1 MATKRVEKPVPG
13 PEAFRKTSQAAI
25 QSQAAL
31 LLSLGRQFR
40 GDDQMLNAR
49 ATAAGLE
56 GTVEPIPPDDLAE
69 FPIPTLRPTGEHL
82 GVRNVSSNLTA
93 KFGPELTKAPIGG
106 GEAKAVRRS
115 TSKLAE
121 RLFEEPTTETAAQ
134 LLEASLRHPEE
145 LVRVSAAASYFE
157 ISTQPQRLI
166 KILSDG
172 AKSEDR
178 LVRDVA
184 ATSLARVAP
193 EHPGLR
199 ALTRSRPTKTK
210 KKPSHTSLLVHGT
223 FARTATWWQPGG
235 DFHSF
240 VLANVR
246 PDLYSAADRFDW
258 SGAYSDAARALGAI
272 QLRDWVN
279 ARGLQG
285 LDVFGHSH
293 GANIM
298 MLATQN
304 GLTAGTFV
312 LMSCPVHIPKYIADF
327 TRVTRVVSVHVRFDL
342 VILADRG
349 GQRFN
354 HPNIE
359 EHVLPIWFDHSASH
373 DPAVWRR
380 RNLKAQLGL

>member
-1 MATKRVEKPVPG
+1 MAKKRVEVPVPA

-31 LLSLGRQFR
+31 LLSLGRQLR
-40 GDDQMLNAR
+40 GDDQALRAR
-49 ATAAGLE
+49 AAAAGLE
-56 GTVEPIPPDDLAE
+56 SEPIPREDLAE
-69 FPIPTLRPTGEHL
+69 FPIPTLRPTGERL

-93 KFGPELTKAPIGG
+93 KFGPSLAKAPIGEG
-106 GEAKAVRRS
+106 DAKSVRRS

-121 RLFEEPTTETAAQ
+121 QLFEEPTTETAAQ

-145 LVRVSAAASYFE
+145 LVRVSAATSYFE

-166 KILSDG
+166 KILADG
-172 AKSEDR
+172 TRSEDR

-184 ATSLARVAP
+184 ATALARVAP
-193 EHPGLR
+193 EHPRLR
-199 ALTRSRPTKTK
+199 ALTKSRPTKTK

-258 SGAYSDAARALGAI
+258 SGGYSDAARALGAI

-279 ARGLQG
+279 ARGLSG
-285 LDVFGHSH
+285 LDLSGHSH
-293 GANIM
+293 GANVM

-304 GLTAGTFV
+304 GLTAGTLV
-312 LMSCPVHIPKYIADF
+312 LLSCPVRVPQYIADF

-342 VILADRG
+342 VILADRA

-359 EHVLPIWFDHSASH
+359 EHVLPIWFDHSATH
-373 DPAVWRR
+373 DPAVWRS
-380 RNLKAQLGL
+380 RNLKALLGL

>member
-1 MATKRVEKPVPG
+1 MPKKRVTKPVPG

-31 LLSLGRQFR
+31 LLTLGRQLR
-40 GDDQMLNAR
+40 GDDQVLRAR
-49 ATAAGLE
+49 AAAAGLE
-56 GTVEPIPPDDLAE
+56 SAVEPIPQDDLAE
-69 FPIPTLRPTGEHL
+69 FPVPTLRPTGERF
-82 GVRNVSSNLTA
+82 GVRNVSSSLTA
-93 KFGPELTKAPIGG
+93 KFGPSFTRAPIGG
-106 GEAKAVRRS
+106 GDARSIRRS
-115 TSKLAE
+115 TSELAGQ
-121 RLFEEPTTETAAQ
+121 LFEDPTTEIAAQ
-134 LLEASLRHPEE
+134 LLEAALRHHEE
-145 LVRVSAAASYFE
+145 LVRVSAACSYFE

-166 KILSDG
+166 KILADG
-172 AKSEDR
+172 TKSKDR
-178 LVRDVA
+178 LVRNVA
-184 ATSLARVAP
+184 ATALARVAP
-193 EHPGLR
+193 EHPSLR

-223 FARTATWWQPGG
+223 FARTATWWQPSG

-240 VLANVR
+240 VLARVR
-246 PDLYSAADRFDW
+246 PDLYSAADRFEW
-258 SGAYSDAARALGAI
+258 SGGYSDAARALGAI

-279 ARGLQG
+279 ARGLGG

-304 GLTAGTFV
+304 GLTAGTLV

-327 TRVTRVVSVHVRFDL
+327 TRVTRVVSIHVHFDL
-342 VILADRG
+342 VVLADRG

-359 EHVLPIWFDHSASH
+359 EHVLPLWFDHSATH

-380 RNLKAQLGL
+380 QNLRTVLGL

>member
-1 MATKRVEKPVPG
+1 MPKKRVEKPVPG

-31 LLSLGRQFR
+31 LLTLGRQLR
-40 GDDQMLNAR
+40 GDDQALRAR
-49 ATAAGLE
+49 AFAAGLE
-56 GTVEPIPPDDLAE
+56 SAVEPIPQDDLAE
-69 FPIPTLRPTGEHL
+69 FPIPTLRPTGERL
-82 GVRNVSSNLTA
+82 GVRNVSSSLTA
-93 KFGPELTKAPIGG
+93 RFGPALMKTPIGG
-106 GEAKAVRRS
+106 GEIKAVHRS
-115 TSKLAE
+115 TAKLAE
-121 RLFEEPTTETAAQ
+121 QLFEEPTTETAAQ

-145 LVRVSAAASYFE
+145 LVRVSAASSYFE

-166 KILSDG
+166 RILVDG
-172 AKSEDR
+172 TRSEDQ
-178 LVRDVA
+178 LVRNVA
-184 ATSLARVAP
+184 ATALARVAP
-193 EHPGLR
+193 EHSRLR
-199 ALTRSRPTKTK
+199 ALTKSQPTKTK

-235 DFHSF
+235 DFHGY

-246 PDLYSAADRFDW
+246 PDLYGAEDRFEW

-272 QLRDWVN
+272 QLRNWVN
-279 ARGLQG
+279 ARGLSA

-304 GLTAGTFV
+304 GLTARTLV
-312 LMSCPVHIPKYIADF
+312 LMSCPVHIPKYIPDF
-327 TRVTRVVSVHVRFDL
+327 TRVTRVVSIHVHFDL
-342 VILADRG
+342 VVLADRG

-359 EHVLPIWFDHSASH
+359 EHVLPLWFDHSATH
-373 DPAVWRR
+373 DPAVWRSQ
-380 RNLKAQLGL
+380 NLKAVLGL

>member
-1 MATKRVEKPVPG
+1 MAKKRVETPVPG

-31 LLSLGRQFR
+31 LLSLGRQLR
-40 GDDQMLNAR
+40 GDDEALRAR
-49 ATAAGLE
+49 ADAAGLE
-56 GTVEPIPPDDLAE
+56 SEPIPREDLAE
-69 FPIPTLRPTGEHL
+69 FPIPTLRPTGERL

-93 KFGPELTKAPIGG
+93 KFGPSL
-106 GEAKAVRRS
+106 AKAAIGEGDAKSVRRS

-121 RLFEEPTTETAAQ
+121 RLYEEPTTETAAQ

-145 LVRVSAAASYFE
+145 LVRVSAATSYFE

-166 KILSDG
+166 KILADG
-172 AKSEDR
+172 TRSEDR
-178 LVRDVA
+178 LVRNVA
-184 ATSLARVAP
+184 ATALGRVAP
-193 EHPGLR
+193 EHPRLR
-199 ALTRSRPTKTK
+199 ALTKSRPTKTK

-246 PDLYSAADRFDW
+246 PDLYSAPDRFDW
-258 SGAYSDAARALGAI
+258 SGGYSDAARALGAI

-279 ARGLQG
+279 ARGLSG

-293 GANIM
+293 GANVM

-304 GLTAGTFV
+304 GLTAGTMV
-312 LMSCPVHIPKYIADF
+312 LLSCPVRVPQYIADF

-342 VILADRG
+342 VILADRA

-359 EHVLPIWFDHSASH
+359 EHVLPIWFDHSATH
-373 DPAVWRR
+373 DPAVWRS
-380 RNLKAQLGL
+380 RNLKALLGL

>member
-1 MATKRVEKPVPG
+1 MPKKIVDKPVPG
-13 PEAFRKTSQAAI
+13 PEAFRKTSQAAV

-31 LLSLGRQFR
+31 LLTLGRQLR
-40 GDDQMLNAR
+40 GDDDALRAR
-49 ATAAGLE
+49 AKAAGLE
-56 GTVEPIPPDDLAE
+56 DVLEPIPPADLAE
-69 FPIPTLRPTGEHL
+69 FPVPTLRPTGERF
-82 GVRNVSSNLTA
+82 GVRNITSNLTA
-93 KFGPELTKAPIGG
+93 RFGPALAKAPIGR
-106 GEAKAVRRS
+106 GETRGVHRY

-121 RLFEEPTTETAAQ
+121 RLFRDPTTEAAAE

-145 LVRVSAAASYFE
+145 LVRVSAASSYFE

-166 KILSDG
+166 KILADG
-172 AKSEDR
+172 TRSEER

-184 ATSLARVAP
+184 ATALGRIAP
-193 EHPGLR
+193 EHARLR
-199 ALTRSRPTKTK
+199 ALTRRQATKSK
-210 KKPSHTSLLVHGT
+210 RKPSHTSLLVHGT

-240 VLANVR
+240 VLGTVR
-246 PDLYSAADRFDW
+246 PDLYGAPDRFDW
-258 SGAYSDAARALGAI
+258 SGGYSDAARALGAI
-272 QLRDWVN
+272 QLRGWVN
-279 ARGLQG
+279 AHGLGG

-304 GLTAGTFV
+304 GLTVGTMV

-327 TRVTRVVSVHVRFDL
+327 TRVTRVVSIHVRLDL
-342 VILADRG
+342 VVLADRG

-359 EHVLPIWFDHSASH
+359 EHVLPLWFDHSATH
-373 DPAVWRR
+373 DKAVWRS
-380 RNLKAQLGL
+380 RNLKAVLGL